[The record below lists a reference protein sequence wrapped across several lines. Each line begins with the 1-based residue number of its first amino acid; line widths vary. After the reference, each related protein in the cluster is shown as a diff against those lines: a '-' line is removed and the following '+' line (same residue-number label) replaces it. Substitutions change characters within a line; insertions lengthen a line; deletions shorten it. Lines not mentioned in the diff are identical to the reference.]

1 MNSYYTKQQI
11 VEAIKHWKSVLKR
24 MDESKNALLS
34 ELFATFNINDL
45 LKLFNGRIDSKLL
58 DDCYIILNKY
68 LFSLKLPKLPVMY
81 KSDTEIRNFL
91 IQRNMKEDEIPD
103 LFFGTYSVLYD
114 NDLKTIKW
122 NDKLILHDDVILLI

>member
-11 VEAIKHWKSVLKR
+11 VEAIKYWKSVLKR

-91 IQRNMKEDEIPD
+91 I
-103 LFFGTYSVLYD
+103 
-114 NDLKTIKW
+114 
-122 NDKLILHDDVILLI
+122 